1 MNKTA
6 YSIQMIRRLPR
17 YYAIA
22 EQVNQQGNINI
33 SSTTIARHLNLE
45 PIVVR
50 KDLEQVGAVGKPRLG
65 FDVDDLLRRIADFMG
80 WDQLNQIVLV
90 GCGGL
95 GSAIMGYAGFA
106 QRGFEF
112 VAGFDVDETKIG
124 TTIHG
129 KKVLPLSK
137 FVSLCQRLHIELGII
152 AVPADQAQSVADMMI
167 EAGLHGIWNFST
179 AALNVPTHIIVQQE
193 DIITSLVIL
202 QKRLQHASETT

>member
-1 MNKTA
+1 MDKTA

-22 EQVNQQGNINI
+22 EQVQDQGEGTI
-33 SSTTIARHLNLE
+33 SSTLIANYLNLE

-50 KDLEQVGAVGKPRLG
+50 KDLEQVGAEGKPRLG
-65 FDVDDLLRRIADFMG
+65 FDVNDLLHRIAGFMG

-90 GCGGL
+90 GCGDL

-106 QRGFEF
+106 RRGFEF
-112 VAGFDVDETKIG
+112 VAGFDVDEAKIG

-137 FVSLCQRLHIELGII
+137 FVNLCQRLHIELGII
-152 AVPADQAQSVADMMI
+152 TVPAAQAQSVADMMI
-167 EAGLHGIWNFST
+167 EAGIRGIWNFST
-179 AALNVPTHIIVQQE
+179 AALNVPKHILVQQE

-202 QKRLQHASETT
+202 QKRLQHANE